1 MERRTLIR
9 LLGAAGT
16 ASAAG
21 CVSFGGDE
29 TEESPTE
36 TPMTTDTD
44 TQRDDAPEDGLVT
57 VRSDEGFEA
66 TVDRIESDIE
76 AAGVNLMTTV
86 DHAANAESVDREL
99 PPTTLFVFGNPDAGT
114 PLMKGSRSVA
124 IDLPQKMLV
133 WEEES
138 MVNVTYNDPRYLADR
153 HGIDGQ
159 QERLENIRSLLDRL
173 ATGEG

>member
-44 TQRDDAPEDGLVT
+44 TQRDDAPEDGL
-57 VRSDEGFEA
+57 EA
-66 TVDRIESDIE
+66 LVGPDGHE
-76 AAGVNLMTTV
+76 AIFRCVVALGV
-86 DHAANAESVDREL
+86 
-99 PPTTLFVFGNPDAGT
+99 
-114 PLMKGSRSVA
+114 
-124 IDLPQKMLV
+124 
-133 WEEES
+133 
-138 MVNVTYNDPRYLADR
+138 
-153 HGIDGQ
+153 GIRGH
-159 QERLENIRSLLDRL
+159 RCLRW
-173 ATGEG
+173 